1 MLMNNYEEN
10 LKEFLH
16 ENKVKGELLFF
27 EKSVHTVEDAC
38 REVNRLTPCC
48 MTPLASADLAS
59 NECAQPDDFV
69 KTICMI
75 ADDGKVI
82 GAIVLGSCRASTE
95 RVAKAL
101 NIERPQVATPEQATE
116 KTGYL
121 VGGTPPFGYE
131 ATFLIDPKVMK
142 KEIVY
147 AGGGTP
153 NALLKIGPK
162 EIQRINHAVIAR
174 IRK

>member
-1 MLMNNYEEN
+1 MEKYEEK
-10 LKEFLH
+10 LKKFLQ
-16 ENKVKGELLFF
+16 ENKIKGEHLHF

-38 REVNRLTPCC
+38 REAN
-48 MTPLASADLAS
+48 
-59 NECAQPDDFV
+59 AQPDDFV

-75 ADDGKVI
+75 TNDGKVI
-82 GAIVLGSCRASTE
+82 GALVLGSFRASTE

-101 NIERPQVATPEQATE
+101 NIERPQVATSEQALE

-121 VGGTPPFGYE
+121 VGGTPPFGYD
-131 ATFLIDPKVMK
+131 ATFLIDTKVMEK
-142 KEIVY
+142 DTVY

-153 NALLKIGPK
+153 NALVKISPK
-162 EIQRINHAVIAR
+162 EVQRINQGIIAR

>member
-1 MLMNNYEEN
+1 MNQYEQK
-10 LKEFLH
+10 LKKFLS
-16 ENKVKGELLFF
+16 ENKINCEHLHFN
-27 EKSVHTVEDAC
+27 KSVHTVEDAC
-38 REVNRLTPCC
+38 REAHT
-48 MTPLASADLAS
+48 T
-59 NECAQPDDFV
+59 PDDFV

-101 NIERPQVATPEQATE
+101 NIERPQVATPEQALE

-131 ATFLIDPKVMK
+131 ATFLIDTKVM
-142 KEIVY
+142 ERDVVY

-153 NALLKIGPK
+153 NALIRISPK
-162 EIQRINHAVIAR
+162 EIQRINHAIMAR

>member
-1 MLMNNYEEN
+1 MSEYEEK
-10 LKEFLH
+10 LKEYIKKQGIDAVHLT
-16 ENKVKGELLFF
+16 F

-38 REVNRLTPCC
+38 REAN
-48 MTPLASADLAS
+48 
-59 NECAQPDDFV
+59 AQPDDFV

-75 ADDGKVI
+75 TTDGKVI
-82 GAIVLGSCRASTE
+82 GALVLGSFRASTE

-101 NIERPQVATPEQATE
+101 NIERPSVATPEQALE

-131 ATFLIDPKVMK
+131 ATFLIDTKVMEK
-142 KEIVY
+142 NVVY

-153 NALLKIGPK
+153 NALIKISPK
-162 EIQRINHAVIAR
+162 EIQKASKGTVTRV
-174 IRK
+174 RK